1 VNIIKW
7 FKDLSYRI
15 DVVGSLV
22 LQISKAQ
29 DLQFDILL
37 ANQQSL
43 ADELNLDLHFGIIS
57 ANEKNRE

>member
-1 VNIIKW
+1 MNIIKW
-7 FKDLSYRI
+7 FTDLSHRI
-15 DVVGSLV
+15 NVIGSLV

-29 DLQFDILL
+29 DLQFAMLIK
-37 ANQQSL
+37 NQQSL

>member
-1 VNIIKW
+1 MNIIKW
-7 FKDLSYRI
+7 FKNLSHRI
-15 DVVGSLV
+15 DVIGSLV
-22 LQISKAQ
+22 LQVSKAQ
-29 DLQFDILL
+29 DLQFDILI

>member
-1 VNIIKW
+1 MNIIKW
-7 FKDLSYRI
+7 FKDLSHRI

-29 DLQFDILL
+29 DLQFDILI

-43 ADELNLDLHFGIIS
+43 ANELNLDLHFGTLIS
-57 ANEKNRE
+57 NEENKE